1 MGAFTLW
8 ICLSAD
14 AWSSHVEHYVIE
26 IVLLVICIICTA
38 VSLASAMIA
47 RRLEDFRLLK
57 YHINELFISSGHIL
71 LDEVVDG
78 LAKADFVVETRGS
91 YQRIGLTIAF

>member
-26 IVLLVICIICTA
+26 IILLVICIICTA

-47 RRLEDFRLLK
+47 RRLEDFGLLK
-57 YHINELFISSGHIL
+57 HYINELFICGGHIL

-78 LAKADFVVETRGS
+78 LTKADLVVETRGS
-91 YQRIGLTIAF
+91 NQRIGLTIPF